1 MKYTVTGSN
10 GRQKPLSEVTDGELG
25 RLSFGATGKL
35 RRAFYKM
42 LAIRTEV
49 LKRGGGHPQHITEDP
64 YDIGTTALVLA
75 FNDYNKDRDGEEE

>member
-1 MKYTVTGSN
+1 
-10 GRQKPLSEVTDGELG
+10 
-25 RLSFGATGKL
+25 
-35 RRAFYKM
+35 M